1 MTNSLKWA
9 DALGPLRALGFLV
22 FFVCFWVTFGY
33 PVKHGIY
40 DALLSTWNL
49 SRDRLKSK
57 IWPSGTEGARKFQV
71 CGRERNTKITWQGR
85 KSGESGRGYGSAAPL
100 KNRFLPAMAWP
111 VMDQNREGQLR
122 FCGKYRQWTHML
134 PVWRPVPPCS
144 QPLSFSTSG
153 FVGSSISPTKDETPL
168 GHLKKIPVR
177 SDPF

>member
-49 SRDRLKSK
+49 SRDRLKRK

-71 CGRERNTKITWQGR
+71 
-85 KSGESGRGYGSAAPL
+85 SGRGYGSAALL

-111 VMDQNREGQLR
+111 VMGQNFLE
-122 FCGKYRQWTHML
+122 K
-134 PVWRPVPPCS
+134 
-144 QPLSFSTSG
+144 
-153 FVGSSISPTKDETPL
+153 
-168 GHLKKIPVR
+168 
-177 SDPF
+177 PFKAVKVS